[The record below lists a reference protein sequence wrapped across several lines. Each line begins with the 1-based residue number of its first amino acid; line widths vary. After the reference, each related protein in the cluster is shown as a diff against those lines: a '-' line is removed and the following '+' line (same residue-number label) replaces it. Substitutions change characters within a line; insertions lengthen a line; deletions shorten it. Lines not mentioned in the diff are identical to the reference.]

1 MLRAFVNGLSTG
13 LVLQLAI
20 GPVFFFI
27 LNITLQRSLLDG
39 LFAVLAVTVIDY
51 VYILLAIVGVGK
63 LLERK
68 TVQKKL
74 AIISSVMLVI
84 FGIVMLVSARD
95 ILTET
100 TLQARP
106 ASNYG
111 SSFLSAFLLT
121 LSSPLTIVFWTGLFA
136 AKAIEYEYS
145 KRQLVV
151 FGFSAGLA
159 TLLFLGCAVMILS
172 LVQASVPVL
181 LVRVLNVLVGVLL
194 ILYGVIRLI
203 KVVRD
208 QELQPCP
215 EQHGQ

>member
-1 MLRAFVNGLSTG
+1 MLRVFVNGLSTG

-39 LFAVLAVTVIDY
+39 LLSVLAVTVVDY
-51 VYILLAIVGVGK
+51 VYITLAITGVGK
-63 LLERK
+63 LLEKK

-74 AIISSVMLVI
+74 ALISSMVLVI
-84 FGIVMLVSARD
+84 FGIIMLVSARD

-100 TLQARP
+100 KLQAQP
-106 ASNYG
+106 ASDYG

-136 AKAIEYEYS
+136 AKAIEYTYS

-159 TLLFLGCAVMILS
+159 TLLFLGCAVVILS
-172 LVQASVPVL
+172 LVQASVPAL
-181 LVRVLNVLVGVLL
+181 LVRLLNVLVGALL
-194 ILYGVIRLI
+194 ILYGVIRFS
-203 KVVRD
+203 KVIR
-208 QELQPCP
+208 
-215 EQHGQ
+215 GK